1 MLKDIY
7 AEKYRPEKLED
18 IVGQDHIIRFIKR
31 YIENDDIPHMLFAG
45 LPGTGKTTLA
55 KTIAKEL
62 YGQDWRNYY
71 TEVNASDETGV
82 DHIRATVKDYARTRV
97 VDRKYKIIFFD
108 ESDHLSEPAQA
119 SLRRIMEKNGE
130 ICRFIFSCNYP
141 EKIIDPI
148 KDRCIVFR
156 FKYIEPKDM
165 LSMLQKIVVNEN
177 IDITEKGMK
186 ELARLSHGSMR
197 TSINTL
203 HQLKRGFDNTITEKE
218 IYDVMGYVN
227 MDDILELLR
236 MCKTGDVQK
245 VYEYVESLIHEIAYT
260 PREIINMLRE
270 VILKLNIDKH
280 IKLAALERL
289 SDTSFRISAGADSC
303 DQLFGFTIYLISLFE
318 AKA

>member
-7 AEKYRPEKLED
+7 AEKYRPEKLDD

-55 KTIAKEL
+55 KVIAKEL

-82 DHIRATVKDYARTRV
+82 EHIRVTVKDYARTRV

-108 ESDHLSEPAQA
+108 ESDYLSSNSQA
-119 SLRRIMEKNGE
+119 ALRRIMEKNGE

-148 KDRCIVFR
+148 KDRCVVFR
-156 FKYIEPKDM
+156 FKYIEPTEM
-165 LSMLQKIVVNEN
+165 ISMIKKIVVNEK
-177 IDITEKGMK
+177 IDITDNGIK

-197 TSINTL
+197 TAINTL
-203 HQLKRGFDNTITEKE
+203 HQLKRGFDKTITEKD
-218 IYDVMGYVN
+218 IYDVMGHVN

-236 MCKTGDVQK
+236 ECKTGNVQK
-245 VYEYVESLIHEIAYT
+245 VYEYVESLIHEKAYT
-260 PREIINMLRE
+260 PREIINVMRE
-270 VILKLNIDKH
+270 VILKINIDKH
-280 IKLAALERL
+280 IKLSALERL
-289 SDTSFRISAGADSC
+289 SETSFRISSGADSC

>member
-7 AEKYRPEKLED
+7 AEKYRPEKLDD

-55 KTIAKEL
+55 KVIAKEL

-82 DHIRATVKDYARTRV
+82 EHIRVTVKDYARTRV

-108 ESDHLSEPAQA
+108 ESDYLSSNSQA
-119 SLRRIMEKNGE
+119 ALRRIMEKNGE

-148 KDRCIVFR
+148 KDRCVVFR
-156 FKYIEPKDM
+156 FKYIEPTEM
-165 LSMLQKIVVNEN
+165 ISMIKKIVVNEK
-177 IDITEKGMK
+177 IDITDNGIK

-197 TSINTL
+197 TAINTL
-203 HQLKRGFDNTITEKE
+203 HQLKRGFDKTITEKD
-218 IYDVMGYVN
+218 IYDVMGHVN

-236 MCKTGDVQK
+236 ECKTGNVQK
-245 VYEYVESLIHEIAYT
+245 VYEYVESLIHEKAYT
-260 PREIINMLRE
+260 PREIINVMRE
-270 VILKLNIDKH
+270 VILKINIDKH
-280 IKLAALERL
+280 IKLSALERL
-289 SDTSFRISAGADSC
+289 SETSFRISSGADSC

-318 AKA
+318 AKE